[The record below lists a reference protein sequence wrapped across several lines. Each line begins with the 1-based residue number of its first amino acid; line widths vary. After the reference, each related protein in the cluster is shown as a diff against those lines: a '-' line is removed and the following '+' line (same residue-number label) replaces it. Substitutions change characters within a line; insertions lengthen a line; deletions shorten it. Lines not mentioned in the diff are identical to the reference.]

1 MNEFM
6 KKASADRAAGIAGD
20 YAPIDKYNA
29 SMTSMINSLKMPPLN
44 TGISASQLDNLV
56 NYTINGI
63 SAEEFSLA
71 VLDADR
77 LNDKIIEYLR
87 LIRSMVVKA

>member
-1 MNEFM
+1 
-6 KKASADRAAGIAGD
+6 
-20 YAPIDKYNA
+20 
-29 SMTSMINSLKMPPLN
+29 MTSMINSLKMPPLN

-63 SAEEFSLA
+63 SAEEFSQA